1 MSQIRDPSAAP
12 SLLRRAIAIAAVLS
26 LANMLGTFFRSSNA
40 IIAPELISEL
50 AFTPEMLGTMTSVLF
65 ITVALVQLPYGIIL
79 DRFGPRRI
87 ILLQLFLAV
96 GGALLFS
103 VGQSL
108 AVLTVAQAMLG
119 LGTTGIFMGAV
130 VLVARWFPAD
140 RLALGMAVIM
150 GMSNFGNLMAAT
162 PLAFA
167 VDIFGWRNVY
177 LAISFVVVA
186 IMVLVLLVLQDA
198 PPDHAWHSR
207 RRESWRAA
215 THGLIEVL
223 TNRSFLFLLP
233 VPFVLY
239 SSMMAVRGLWGGP
252 FLQDVFGLDTVARGN
267 VLMIFAVVGMVGP
280 LLFGP
285 MDRWFNSRRLV
296 ALGGGIG
303 CVAALALLAAVGGH
317 AVWSTGLLFALFAL
331 AGSFFTVVMA
341 HARSLLPDRLIGRG
355 MTALNAAGFLGSA
368 ITQALTGAL
377 IGAFTPPGQP
387 TPEIGYL
394 VMFAYLA
401 IVFAIAMA
409 IYSRVPDARPRDDGA
424 RQHSLT

>member
-1 MSQIRDPSAAP
+1 MSQISATPAP
-12 SLLRRAIAIAAVLS
+12 SPLRRGIAIAAVLS

-40 IIAPELISEL
+40 VIAPELIREL

-87 ILLQLFLAV
+87 IVSQLFLAI
-96 GGALLFS
+96 GGAVLFS
-103 VGQSL
+103 VGHSL
-108 AVLTVAQAMLG
+108 AVLTAGQALLG

-130 VLVARWFPAD
+130 VLVSRWFPAD

-167 VDIFGWRNVY
+167 VDLFGWRNVY
-177 LAISFVVVA
+177 LSIAVIVVA
-186 IMVLVLLVLQDA
+186 IMGLVLAVVRDA

-207 RRESWRAA
+207 SRESWRAA
-215 THGLIEVL
+215 VRGLAEVL
-223 TNRSFLFLLP
+223 TNRSFLLLLP
-233 VPFVLY
+233 IPYILY
-239 SSMMAVRGLWGGP
+239 SSGMAVRGLWGGP

-267 VLMIFAVVGMVGP
+267 VLMIFAIVGMFGP
-280 LLFGP
+280 MLFGP

-296 ALGGGIG
+296 ALGGGIVS
-303 CVAALALLAAVGGH
+303 VAALALLATVGGY
-317 AVWSTGLLFALFAL
+317 AVWSTSLLFGLFALG
-331 AGSFFTVVMA
+331 GSFFTVVMA
-341 HARSLLPDRLIGRG
+341 QARNLLPDRLTGRA

-377 IGAFTPPGQP
+377 VGAFTPAGEP

-394 VMFAYLA
+394 VMFGYLA
-401 IVFAIAMA
+401 VVFAIGLA
-409 IYSRVPDARPRDDGA
+409 IYARAPDTRPRDDGSHA
-424 RQHSLT
+424 ND